1 MQFTFIRFSPS
12 LSRTMELNE
21 ITYILRGCIF
31 KVFNTLGPGLLE
43 SAYEAALLFEI
54 KKTGLEVYSQVALPM
69 IYESVNMDIGYR
81 IDLLIENKVLMEI
94 KSVES
99 IVEVHHKQVI
109 TYLKL
114 SGLQLG
120 LLLNF
125 NTSNI
130 ANSIYRKANG
140 L

>member
-1 MQFTFIRFSPS
+1 
-12 LSRTMELNE
+12 
-21 ITYILRGCIF
+21 
-31 KVFNTLGPGLLE
+31 
-43 SAYEAALLFEI
+43 
-54 KKTGLEVYSQVALPM
+54 
-69 IYESVNMDIGYR
+69 
-81 IDLLIENKVLMEI
+81 MEI

-120 LLLNF
+120 LLVNF

>member
-1 MQFTFIRFSPS
+1 
-12 LSRTMELNE
+12 MELNE

-31 KVFNTLGPGLLE
+31 KIFNTLGPGLLE
-43 SAYEAALLFEI
+43 SAYEAALLYEI
-54 KKTGLEVYSQVALPM
+54 KKTGLEVRSQVALPM
-69 IYESVNMDIGYR
+69 IYESISTDIGYR
-81 IDLLIENKVLMEI
+81 IDLLIENKVLIEI

-99 IVEVHHKQVI
+99 IVEVHHKQII

-120 LLLNF
+120 LLVNF
-125 NTSNI
+125 NTANI
-130 ANSIYRKANG
+130 ANSIYRKVNG

>member
-1 MQFTFIRFSPS
+1 
-12 LSRTMELNE
+12 MELNE

-54 KKTGLEVYSQVALPM
+54 KKTGLEVRSQVALPM
-69 IYESVNMDIGYR
+69 IYESVNMDIGYP

-120 LLLNF
+120 LLVNF

-130 ANSIYRKANG
+130 ANSIYRKVNG